1 VDEVRQA
8 KAEETVLTGIDISS
22 YNDGGRRLPDL
33 LSALKEVSTRIRLG
47 SLEVNVI
54 TEELL
59 QEAGGMPDFAPHFH
73 LSLQS
78 GSTAILKKMNR
89 HYTREDYLEK
99 CKMIYRYFP
108 DAAIT
113 TDIIVGFPGESEADF
128 ADSLSI
134 IREAGFAQIHAFVYS
149 PREGTIAAKMEQLPP
164 EVKEARKEKLLQAAE
179 GCYEIYQTRFLGKV
193 LEFVPETYAEDKT
206 YGYTENYIRV
216 AVKGEVTAKCRVKL
230 VEKSKDLCIGEIE
243 NG

>member
-1 VDEVRQA
+1 V
-8 KAEETVLTGIDISS
+8 
-22 YNDGGRRLPDL
+22 P
-33 LSALKEVSTRIRLG
+33 TRIRLG

-54 TEELL
+54 TEEFL

-78 GSTAILKKMNR
+78 GSTAVLKRMNR
-89 HYTREDYLEK
+89 HYTREEYLEK

-128 ADSLSI
+128 EESLSI
-134 IREAGFAQIHAFVYS
+134 VREAGFAQIHAFVYS
-149 PREGTIAAKMEQLPP
+149 PREGTAAAKMEQLPP
-164 EVKEARKEKLLQAAE
+164 AIKEERKERLLRAAE
-179 GCYEIYQTRFLGKV
+179 ACHADYCNRFLGKV
-193 LEFVPETYAEDKT
+193 LEFVPETYAEGKT

-216 AVKGEVTAKCRVKL
+216 AVKGEVTAKCRVRL
-230 VEKSKDLCIGEIE
+230 IEKSKDLCIGEIE